1 MSDTFQYAARPGSA
15 GLSILSFAGLSALTA
30 FLWQIAP
37 GYVLLLMVP
46 ALLGCLWQ
54 VTRVPTCGISM
65 SKTAWK
71 ISSGNDELSIPTDQ
85 IAFLKVE
92 NHGSIEH
99 VSVVLNDGTRIMLP
113 ADCLPDPYD
122 LIREA
127 TDRNIPVREAA

>member
-1 MSDTFQYAARPGSA
+1 
-15 GLSILSFAGLSALTA
+15 
-30 FLWQIAP
+30 
-37 GYVLLLMVP
+37 
-46 ALLGCLWQ
+46 
-54 VTRVPTCGISM
+54 M